1 MVCNLQRVVGEVAV
15 EEALA
20 QAWVVVDDNLLG
32 VAQAWVVV
40 EAREHYLVVQREL
53 E

>member
-1 MVCNLQRVVGEVAV
+1 MACNLLRVVGEVVV

-20 QAWVVVDDNLLG
+20 QTWVVVDDNLLG

-40 EAREHYLVVQREL
+40 EAREHLVVQWEL
-53 E
+53 G